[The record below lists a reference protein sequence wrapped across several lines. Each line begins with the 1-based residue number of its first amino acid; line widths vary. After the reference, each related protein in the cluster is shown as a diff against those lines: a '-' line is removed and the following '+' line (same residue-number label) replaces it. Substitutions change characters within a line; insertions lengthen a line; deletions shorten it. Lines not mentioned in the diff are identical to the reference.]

1 MATNQ
6 PEPKMEFRFV
16 NSTTAKVPQTLA
28 VRALIRKQ
36 AMKQASITRRKNGSY
51 GKHNLRQYPV
61 FVQDSNGEDAKV
73 KSQSTQSGGN
83 GTVVRRQLRPKRE
96 EDDSNRPSQDEI
108 VEWYNS
114 NLLAKLAMSESIP
127 ATVSRKGYEEMS
139 MKYGFN
145 ILDLSNLATFF
156 VSRATG
162 VVLSTDPSQLIH
174 LLRYKQWSI
183 FQYLPSR
190 YEHTQCVKDA
200 TNCVVARVRQLIS
213 PPSHNLEATVLSSYV
228 KALRSLQAALDSPK
242 TRFKPEVLY
251 ATEILALYE
260 LLDSSGQAA
269 WIRHV
274 AGAARLIE
282 LRGPKAYQTEFE
294 KALFIAH
301 AGAIM
306 TESMLNNETCFLEE
320 PEWTGV
326 FKSIIVKDSFVSDR
340 SETAINLLIL
350 KSYISRIFLDVTN
363 AVCYPE
369 YTGGPPL
376 ADIVTRA
383 EKLKADLR
391 VWRAKL
397 DALCPRPWPSKD
409 ITMYDKVVKVVGVY
423 YSLVILSNRLVA
435 AVSGLDRAKM
445 EADVQNLADQSLGLA
460 VEARSVSA
468 QAKLFLAQSGIIAQ
482 TVKETAADWM
492 DMSDV
497 VVDEKGVPVTGL
509 IDKEKFVYWCSLL
522 GRKTC

>member
-16 NSTTAKVPQTLA
+16 NSTTAKVPQSLA

-61 FVQDSNGEDAKV
+61 FVQDSTGEDIKV
-73 KSQSTQSGGN
+73 KSQTSHSSGN

-96 EDDSNRPSQDEI
+96 EDESSNSSQDEK
-108 VEWYNS
+108 VNWYNK
-114 NLLAKLAMSESIP
+114 NLLARLSMSESIP
-127 ATVSRKGYEEMS
+127 AALSRKGYEEMS
-139 MKYGFN
+139 
-145 ILDLSNLATFF
+145 
-156 VSRATG
+156 
-162 VVLSTDPSQLIH
+162 
-174 LLRYKQWSI
+174 
-183 FQYLPSR
+183 YLPSR

-213 PPSHNLEATVLSSYV
+213 PPTHNLEATVLSTYV
-228 KALRSLQAALDSPK
+228 KALKSLQQALDNPK

-282 LRGPKAYQTEFE
+282 LRGPKAYKTEFE

-320 PEWTGV
+320 PEWTAV
-326 FKSIIVKDSFVSDR
+326 FKSIIVKDSIVADR
-340 SETAINLLIL
+340 SEAAINLLIL
-350 KSYISRIFLDVTN
+350 KSYISRLFLDVTN

-369 YTGGPPL
+369 YSGGPPL
-376 ADIVTRA
+376 EDIVARA

-391 VWRAKL
+391 AWRANF
-397 DALCPRPWPSKD
+397 DTLCPRPWPSKD
-409 ITMYDKVVKVVGVY
+409 ITMYDKCVKVVGVY
-423 YSLVILSNRLVA
+423 YSLVILSNRLVS
-435 AVSGLDRAKM
+435 AVSGLNRAKM
-445 EADVQNLADQSLGLA
+445 EADVQNLADQSLGLG

-482 TVKETAADWM
+482 TVKATAADWM
-492 DMSDV
+492 DLSDI

-509 IDKEKFVYWCSLL
+509 IDKKKFEDWCSLL
-522 GRKTC
+522 GRKAG